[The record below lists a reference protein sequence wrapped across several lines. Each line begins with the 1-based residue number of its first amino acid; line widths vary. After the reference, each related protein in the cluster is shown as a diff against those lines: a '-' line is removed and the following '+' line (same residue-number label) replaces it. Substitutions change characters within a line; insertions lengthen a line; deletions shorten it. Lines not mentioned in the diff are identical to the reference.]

1 MKYKLLLLD
10 IDGTLRPGSCERVP
24 KENAE
29 AVCAVQKAG
38 VKIAIATGRGRIGV
52 GKGLLRSI
60 RPDYWVCAGG
70 AQLVDYKG
78 CDLAL
83 HRLTS
88 EEMYALV
95 DFFEDHE
102 LPLRFTFHDA
112 NYAYLGYEE
121 FARRER
127 EKNLALNIVDGE
139 DQDQHLQ
146 EMPFGAFGF
155 LSQEM
160 ADRFQEKYGYLGLK
174 FLFSYPGGDGC
185 DILQQGIDKGN
196 QRKDGEQGEHDNAQ
210 GIVGTEKRRG
220 AEVSIVQVLVPAERD
235 KDCRHKGCHLPDKAD
250 DKVGGNADE
259 QPLLGKLRRKGAGQI
274 HMQQRPGNADHK
286 NQKHQGIG
294 PEILGP
300 EGAEVD
306 CIVGQYRGSSA
317 ERNKQL
323 AEQCP
328 DRAADNLGGNMF
340 PRLHRQRQHQIA
352 TVAQQTI
359 KLPYLH
365 KEAEHKH
372 HQQANEGCKSQQ
384 HHTKADQRQAIS
396 SVLNKMGQNSGKQ
409 VQHQHAR
416 RNGQDNTAGRPKLI
430 M

>member
-1 MKYKLLLLD
+1 MQYKLLLLD

-38 VKIAIATGRGRIGV
+38 VKVAIATGRGRIGV

-146 EMPFGAFGF
+146 EMPFGAFVRRRWPTGF
-155 LSQEM
+155 
-160 ADRFQEKYGYLGLK
+160 
-174 FLFSYPGGDGC
+174 
-185 DILQQGIDKGN
+185 
-196 QRKDGEQGEHDNAQ
+196 RK
-210 GIVGTEKRRG
+210 
-220 AEVSIVQVLVPAERD
+220 
-235 KDCRHKGCHLPDKAD
+235 
-250 DKVGGNADE
+250 
-259 QPLLGKLRRKGAGQI
+259 
-274 HMQQRPGNADHK
+274 
-286 NQKHQGIG
+286 
-294 PEILGP
+294 
-300 EGAEVD
+300 
-306 CIVGQYRGSSA
+306 
-317 ERNKQL
+317 
-323 AEQCP
+323 
-328 DRAADNLGGNMF
+328 
-340 PRLHRQRQHQIA
+340 
-352 TVAQQTI
+352 
-359 KLPYLH
+359 
-365 KEAEHKH
+365 
-372 HQQANEGCKSQQ
+372 
-384 HHTKADQRQAIS
+384 
-396 SVLNKMGQNSGKQ
+396 
-409 VQHQHAR
+409 
-416 RNGQDNTAGRPKLI
+416 NTAIWG
-430 M
+430 

>member
-78 CDLAL
+78 ADLAL
-83 HRLTS
+83 HRLTT

-95 DFFEDHE
+95 DFFEDYD
-102 LPLRFTFHDA
+102 LPLRFTYHDA

-139 DQDQHLQ
+139 DQDKHLE

-160 ADRFQEKYGYLGLK
+160 ADRFQEKYGYLGLN
-174 FLFSYPGGDGC
+174 FLFSYPGSDGC
-185 DILQQGIDKGN
+185 DILQQGIDKGAGL
-196 QRKDGEQGEHDNAQ
+196 RELAKLAGIDPTDCVAVGDGDNDAAML
-210 GIVGTEKRRG
+210 K
-220 AEVSIVQVLVPAERD
+220 AASA
-235 KDCRHKGCHLPDKAD
+235 LPWA
-250 DKVGGNADE
+250 AAAL
-259 QPLLGKLRRKGAGQI
+259 PPRLPRTASAPTPSPTAL
-274 HMQQRPGNADHK
+274 P
-286 NQKHQGIG
+286 
-294 PEILGP
+294 
-300 EGAEVD
+300 
-306 CIVGQYRGSSA
+306 SSA
-317 ERNKQL
+317 VRSGRRRFKWPSTPMS
-323 AEQCP
+323 APVC
-328 DRAADNLGGNMF
+328 R
-340 PRLHRQRQHQIA
+340 RC
-352 TVAQQTI
+352 TVRGPT
-359 KLPYLH
+359 
-365 KEAEHKH
+365 
-372 HQQANEGCKSQQ
+372 
-384 HHTKADQRQAIS
+384 R
-396 SVLNKMGQNSGKQ
+396 
-409 VQHQHAR
+409 
-416 RNGQDNTAGRPKLI
+416 
-430 M
+430 

>member
-78 CDLAL
+78 ADLAL
-83 HRLTS
+83 HRLTT

-95 DFFEDHE
+95 DFFEDYD
-102 LPLRFTFHDA
+102 LPLRFTYHDA

-139 DQDQHLQ
+139 DQDKHLE

-160 ADRFQEKYGYLGLK
+160 ADRFQEKYGYLGLN
-174 FLFSYPGGDGC
+174 FLFSYPGSDGC
-185 DILQQGIDKGN
+185 DILQQGIDKGAGL
-196 QRKDGEQGEHDNAQ
+196 RELAKLA
-210 GIVGTEKRRG
+210 GIDSAGRV
-220 AEVSIVQVLVPAERD
+220 A
-235 KDCRHKGCHLPDKAD
+235 
-250 DKVGGNADE
+250 VGGGGIPRPNRTGLPTTLIRSYWE
-259 QPLLGKLRRKGAGQI
+259 LG
-274 HMQQRPGNADHK
+274 D
-286 NQKHQGIG
+286 
-294 PEILGP
+294 ILHFEP
-300 EGAEVD
+300 
-306 CIVGQYRGSSA
+306 
-317 ERNKQL
+317 
-323 AEQCP
+323 
-328 DRAADNLGGNMF
+328 
-340 PRLHRQRQHQIA
+340 A
-352 TVAQQTI
+352 T
-359 KLPYLH
+359 
-365 KEAEHKH
+365 
-372 HQQANEGCKSQQ
+372 
-384 HHTKADQRQAIS
+384 
-396 SVLNKMGQNSGKQ
+396 
-409 VQHQHAR
+409 AR
-416 RNGQDNTAGRPKLI
+416 RNIELGYHDTLRAFGRLRGCAYAVDSGAESSADAAAFHAAFEAVQKDMREKHPSTLTADAALLLAKLSDAELAPLEAVAEDVGVDPAPYYTTRTLGEAFLAKCDFERLRSFEPLFEGEAGPAQAARAALLPNTFLQALVCRALTGRVPPEE
-430 M
+430 MET

>member
-78 CDLAL
+78 ADLAL
-83 HRLTS
+83 HRLTT

-95 DFFEDHE
+95 DFFEDYD
-102 LPLRFTFHDA
+102 LPLRFTYHDA

-139 DQDQHLQ
+139 DQDKHLE

-160 ADRFQEKYGYLGLK
+160 ADRFQEKYGYLGLNSCSPTPAATAAILCSRALTRAQVCGRLAK
-174 FLFSYPGGDGC
+174 LAGDRPGGLRGR
-185 DILQQGIDKGN
+185 G
-196 QRKDGEQGEHDNAQ
+196 
-210 GIVGTEKRRG
+210 RR
-220 AEVSIVQVLVPAERD
+220 R
-235 KDCRHKGCHLPDKAD
+235 
-250 DKVGGNADE
+250 
-259 QPLLGKLRRKGAGQI
+259 
-274 HMQQRPGNADHK
+274 
-286 NQKHQGIG
+286 
-294 PEILGP
+294 
-300 EGAEVD
+300 
-306 CIVGQYRGSSA
+306 
-317 ERNKQL
+317 
-323 AEQCP
+323 
-328 DRAADNLGGNMF
+328 
-340 PRLHRQRQHQIA
+340 
-352 TVAQQTI
+352 
-359 KLPYLH
+359 
-365 KEAEHKH
+365 
-372 HQQANEGCKSQQ
+372 
-384 HHTKADQRQAIS
+384 
-396 SVLNKMGQNSGKQ
+396 
-409 VQHQHAR
+409 
-416 RNGQDNTAGRPKLI
+416 
-430 M
+430 

>member
-1 MKYKLLLLD
+1 MPCGIGLDFGIIKSTKYLSPSAREVAKENQERSTFMQYKLLLLD

-29 AVCAVQKAG
+29 AVCAVQRAG
-38 VKIAIATGRGRIGV
+38 VKVAIATGRGRIGV

-95 DFFEDHE
+95 NFFEDHE

-127 EKNLALNIVDGE
+127 AKNLALNIVDGE

-160 ADRFQEKYGYLGLK
+160 ADRFQEKYGYLGLN
-174 FLFSYPGGDGC
+174 FLFSYPGSDGC
-185 DILQQGIDKGN
+185 DILQQGVD
-196 QRKDGEQGEHDNAQ
+196 
-210 GIVGTEKRRG
+210 
-220 AEVSIVQVLVPAERD
+220 
-235 KDCRHKGCHLPDKAD
+235 
-250 DKVGGNADE
+250 
-259 QPLLGKLRRKGAGQI
+259 KGAGLRELAKLAGI
-274 HMQQRPGNADHK
+274 DPADCVAVGDGDNDVAMLKAAGLGIAMGNGSAAAKAAADR
-286 NQKHQGIG
+286 IG
-294 PEILGP
+294 PDAEPHGIAELCRTLWP
-300 EGAEVD
+300 EA
-306 CIVGQYRGSSA
+306 
-317 ERNKQL
+317 
-323 AEQCP
+323 
-328 DRAADNLGGNMF
+328 F
-340 PRLHRQRQHQIA
+340 
-352 TVAQQTI
+352 
-359 KLPYLH
+359 
-365 KEAEHKH
+365 
-372 HQQANEGCKSQQ
+372 
-384 HHTKADQRQAIS
+384 
-396 SVLNKMGQNSGKQ
+396 
-409 VQHQHAR
+409 
-416 RNGQDNTAGRPKLI
+416 
-430 M
+430 

>member
-78 CDLAL
+78 ADLAL
-83 HRLTS
+83 HRLTT

-95 DFFEDHE
+95 DFFEDYD
-102 LPLRFTFHDA
+102 LPLRFTYHDA

-139 DQDQHLQ
+139 DQDKHLE

-160 ADRFQEKYGYLGLK
+160 ADRFQEKYGYLGLN
-174 FLFSYPGGDGC
+174 FLFSYPGSDGC
-185 DILQQGIDKGN
+185 DILQQGVD
-196 QRKDGEQGEHDNAQ
+196 
-210 GIVGTEKRRG
+210 
-220 AEVSIVQVLVPAERD
+220 
-235 KDCRHKGCHLPDKAD
+235 
-250 DKVGGNADE
+250 
-259 QPLLGKLRRKGAGQI
+259 KGAGLRELAKLAGI
-274 HMQQRPGNADHK
+274 DPADCVAVGDGDNDVAMLK
-286 NQKHQGIG
+286 AAGLGIAMGSGSAAAKAAADRIG
-294 PEILGP
+294 PDAEPHGIAELCRAP
-300 EGAEVD
+300 PPAPPAGAPAAPAANPVFKKSLRFRLMRVSFQIWESPVQGRPASSPSTPINPVEERSD
-306 CIVGQYRGSSA
+306 SLYPNAFSLRICANFYGSKSGVFPN
-317 ERNKQL
+317 ECSRFPNKNHL
-323 AEQCP
+323 RKAGGGTGENPLLPIRRTQCR
-328 DRAADNLGGNMF
+328 DG
-340 PRLHRQRQHQIA
+340 
-352 TVAQQTI
+352 
-359 KLPYLH
+359 K
-365 KEAEHKH
+365 
-372 HQQANEGCKSQQ
+372 
-384 HHTKADQRQAIS
+384 
-396 SVLNKMGQNSGKQ
+396 NSG
-409 VQHQHAR
+409 VPMG
-416 RNGQDNTAGRPKLI
+416 NPKV
-430 M
+430 